1 MIKDRKI
8 AFMFPGQG
16 SQYVGMGK
24 DFYDTV
30 EISRQIIDT
39 ACGLLDFDLKRV
51 LFEENTDINITE
63 YTQAA
68 MLAVSVAMLKA
79 LEEKGIQS
87 DVNAGLS
94 LGEYGAL
101 VASGVMDFETAILLV
116 RKRGIYMQEEVPPS
130 AGAMAAVLALDTDT
144 IFNICEEVTAEERK
158 LSGRESAV
166 VQIANYNC
174 PGQIVISGDT
184 DSVAKA
190 SQRLKDAGAKRVV
203 SLNVSGPFHSRM
215 LIGAGEKLGRELE
228 GVKIH
233 PIKTPYFSNVT
244 GMVVNESG
252 EVRELLKQQVY
263 SSVKWQQCVE
273 NMIRMGV
280 NTFIEVGPGK
290 TLSSFVKKI
299 DRSVTVVNIEKVEDL
314 EKVMEVFSC

>member
-79 LEEKGIQS
+79 LEEKGIRS

-130 AGAMAAVLALDTDT
+130 AGAMAAVLALDTDI

-158 LSGRESAV
+158 ISGMESAV

-184 DSVAKA
+184 DSVSKA
-190 SQRLKDAGAKRVV
+190 SQRLKEAGAKRVV
-203 SLNVSGPFHSRM
+203 PLKVSGPFHSRM

-228 GVKIH
+228 GVKIY
-233 PIKTPYFSNVT
+233 PIETPYFSNVT

-252 EVRELLKQQVY
+252 EVKELLKQQVY

-280 NTFIEVGPGK
+280 NTFIEIGPGK

-299 DRSVTVVNIEKVEDL
+299 NRSVTVVNIEKVEDL
-314 EKVMEVFSC
+314 AKVMEVFSC